1 MPACDARYDVLYS
14 DGRTGAAI
22 GHTGRNRA
30 VVDMLEDRLPDAWGE
45 PGRLVGARLRRYKA
59 PGVRSV
65 VYAPAL
71 GRMALWIDGTPRSV
85 RADRRFLR
93 WALPP
98 DEPEPHDDPDWVIP
112 P

>member
-14 DGRTGAAI
+14 GATGAAV

-30 VVDMLEDRLPDAWGE
+30 VVDMLEDRLPDAWGD
-45 PGRLVGARLRRYKA
+45 PGPLLAAHLRRYKA
-59 PGVRSV
+59 PGVRSIK
-65 VYAPAL
+65 YAPAR
-71 GRMALWIDGTPRSV
+71 GRMALWVDGCPRRV
-85 RADRRFLR
+85 IADRRFLR

-98 DEPEPHDDPDWVIP
+98 DDPPPHDDPDWVIP